1 MTDLEL
7 LKQYGEGQSQEA
19 FAELVGRH
27 LDWVYGAAV
36 RRVHD
41 RELAEDVA
49 QGVFIAL
56 ARRAKS
62 LGGEQALSAW
72 LLRVVRY
79 AAINAL
85 RDQRRRQHHE
95 QEAAAM

>member
-7 LKQYGEGQSQEA
+7 LKQYGEGQSQQA

-27 LDWVYGAAV
+27 LEWVYGAATRWV
-36 RRVHD
+36 RD

-62 LGGEQALSAW
+62 LGGGAGLVAVAASGGS
-72 LLRVVRY
+72 LRC
-79 AAINAL
+79 
-85 RDQRRRQHHE
+85 DQRPERP
-95 QEAAAM
+95 ASPSTS